1 MPSLPISIVSQTLY
15 VDNNT
20 CTYDS
25 IKNTLLCTRAERIKP
40 YVSQLKW
47 FYHDYKKKIDTSPFL
62 YF

>member
-25 IKNTLLCTRAERIKP
+25 IKKYFTVHTRRENKTLCVTIKMILP
-40 YVSQLKW
+40 RL
-47 FYHDYKKKIDTSPFL
+47 
-62 YF
+62 

>member
-40 YVSQLKW
+40 YVSQLK
-47 FYHDYKKKIDTSPFL
+47 
-62 YF
+62 